1 MALVPVLLYSISME
15 HRDMNIGLGL
25 RQRVCCVLSPYAS
38 YAFGSAKCRLF
49 LVIRQL
55 VVKQFQWEVHPW
67 L

>member
-25 RQRVCCVLSPYAS
+25 RQRVCRVLIPSAS
-38 YAFGSAKCRLF
+38 YAFIAKSQLF

-55 VVKQFQWEVHPW
+55 VVKEFEWEVRP
-67 L
+67 